1 MLEDHRENGVAL
13 EEVRE
18 FAKELTMHAW
28 KKTSLNRYE
37 NEALK

>member
-1 MLEDHRENGVAL
+1 MLGAHRENWGAL

-28 KKTSLNRYE
+28 KKMSLNRYE